1 MKERLFKYLLDR
13 TFLYDF
19 FINNILYKLFPKE
32 EPEFYAKHLDKNNF
46 LQKLYSIK
54 DIFHKQLYYHDDIYY
69 INQEYI
75 KSELSDYIFL
85 SLLISYE
92 SDIIHYNYDY
102 NLIISINKKNKSS
115 ENSLK
120 KAMISKIIIGLINN
134 FKNVKDNEEKFENEL
149 NAIEKENKEIIEQN
163 IDKIKELKINLTID
177 DIISMKIDDIYIKV
191 IKSIM
196 ISDKFEDSEKI
207 CSQLGLD
214 VINIPNLKFKELEKI
229 IIIEN
234 YMISEIQDLFNKE
247 KINYYYILVKYIF
260 NTNSIIYNIN
270 LLKNFQHFLIKI
282 IKSKLYELYINYIDN
297 EAIYE
302 KRNYVI
308 KFILNNEYY
317 YQKYLEAIKLIEL
330 IYYYKTCLSE
340 SKKKEEI
347 VLIEMILKNNK
358 ININEKKYEI
368 EYLNFQIIKFIQKH
382 KFNDLKEATEKW
394 IYIQKQIKNKALK
407 DLENYY
413 VLLIKCHRDEFI
425 KEIFIKIFPKNIF
438 DYFEEEISII
448 SLQFDEYKRF
458 CTFLYPSLNEN
469 EVGKEIFSYY
479 IKKKN
484 NFSEKIKLASNNIK
498 YESKNIKKII
508 KYWAEKT
515 DEKNNEIIKNSNE
528 LIKGLINWEQ
538 FFTKINEDFEIELE
552 FIFKREKDLSNESF
566 YNISYECYYIT
577 FKKIKESD
585 VPKELEKTKSTEI
598 NKYEESRE
606 LVATISNALNI
617 NDGMNIEN
625 IIAKI
630 GVPFKKKNIEII
642 KENPLISPISFIF
655 KDVKENNNI
664 EDTIELNENHNLKIN
679 NNRIQIDENL
689 YSLLTKERD
698 LIIHW
703 NTGKQYKIIGYSI
716 EITNN
721 KLNMIQKS
729 YQNNDRVILC
739 CCKSQIKEKNGILF
753 IEIDKKETETLINNI
768 TDFKVECMCLLY
780 KSDDITRNNSNSKEK
795 NNINDN
801 SNNNDYSKRNY
812 FLLIG
817 GFDIK
822 EKRPK
827 IKLFQVLVDEKSNNE
842 EKDHM
847 EEENKKGIRLSE
859 IPDDTLSELK
869 FESNIISINQN
880 ESEITILTKENTYTL
895 FFDINDN

>member
-1 MKERLFKYLLDR
+1 M
-13 TFLYDF
+13 
-19 FINNILYKLFPKE
+19 
-32 EPEFYAKHLDKNNF
+32 
-46 LQKLYSIK
+46 
-54 DIFHKQLYYHDDIYY
+54 
-69 INQEYI
+69 
-75 KSELSDYIFL
+75 
-85 SLLISYE
+85 
-92 SDIIHYNYDY
+92 
-102 NLIISINKKNKSS
+102 
-115 ENSLK
+115 
-120 KAMISKIIIGLINN
+120 
-134 FKNVKDNEEKFENEL
+134 
-149 NAIEKENKEIIEQN
+149 
-163 IDKIKELKINLTID
+163 
-177 DIISMKIDDIYIKV
+177 
-191 IKSIM
+191 
-196 ISDKFEDSEKI
+196 
-207 CSQLGLD
+207 
-214 VINIPNLKFKELEKI
+214 
-229 IIIEN
+229 
-234 YMISEIQDLFNKE
+234 
-247 KINYYYILVKYIF
+247 
-260 NTNSIIYNIN
+260 
-270 LLKNFQHFLIKI
+270 
-282 IKSKLYELYINYIDN
+282 
-297 EAIYE
+297 
-302 KRNYVI
+302 
-308 KFILNNEYY
+308 
-317 YQKYLEAIKLIEL
+317 
-330 IYYYKTCLSE
+330 
-340 SKKKEEI
+340 
-347 VLIEMILKNNK
+347 
-358 ININEKKYEI
+358 
-368 EYLNFQIIKFIQKH
+368 
-382 KFNDLKEATEKW
+382 
-394 IYIQKQIKNKALK
+394 
-407 DLENYY
+407 ENYY

-425 KEIFIKIFPKNIF
+425 KEIFIKIFPKDIF

-458 CTFLYPSLNEN
+458 CTFLSPSFNEN

-585 VPKELEKTKSTEI
+585 VPKELEKTKSTET

-729 YQNNDRVILC
+729 YQNNDRVLLC

-895 FFDINDN
+895 FFDSNEN